1 MSSLNM
7 VCVKKMTFID
17 QNTYRLNLACYWIR
31 YMQIRY
37 MRGLSWDVSIAY
49 NEVHLYLII
58 QVMLFEKNCASI
70 NWFQNQVLVLRLPL
84 FSE

>member
-1 MSSLNM
+1 MSSLKM

-17 QNTYRLNLACYWIR
+17 QNTYRLILACYWIR
-31 YMQIRY
+31 YTQIRY

-49 NEVHLYLII
+49 NEVHPYLII
-58 QVMLFEKNCASI
+58 QVMLIEKNCASI
-70 NWFQNQVLVLRLPL
+70 NWFQNQVPVMRLPL